1 MNKKEKALLAKTI
14 PYDYDDPK
22 PIKAFYV
29 VNTHKL
35 YDGGWGKNGFNN
47 MIIVGVWEH
56 DHDVVYYTF
65 PGTDQR
71 DLMTL
76 FIKDQGR
83 FMIDIT
89 NKWDSVHF
97 WFDKSIRIQRD
108 PLSTFVIEV
117 LE

>member
-1 MNKKEKALLAKTI
+1 MNKKEKALLAKAV

-56 DHDVVYYTF
+56 DHDVTYYTF

-71 DLMTL
+71 DLMTA
-76 FIKDQGR
+76 IVREPVR
-83 FMIDIT
+83 FNIDIT
-89 NKWDSVHF
+89 NEWDSVHF
-97 WFDKSIRIQRD
+97 WFDKPIKMLRD
-108 PLSTFVIEV
+108 PLSTFYIEIG
-117 LE
+117 E